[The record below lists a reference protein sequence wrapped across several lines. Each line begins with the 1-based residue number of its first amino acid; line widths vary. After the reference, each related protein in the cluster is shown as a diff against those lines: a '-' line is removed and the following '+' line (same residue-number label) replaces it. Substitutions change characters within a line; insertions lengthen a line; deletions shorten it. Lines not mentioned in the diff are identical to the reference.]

1 MKLTPVEIGKRFQA
15 LADKLYAEI
24 PDGKK
29 SPKQSEVKKAAYRS
43 GFIDG
48 VIKLVKDAFDI
59 TLGSVRVDDGSPIG
73 NMMNAAAGF
82 LPTKAGRSASSDK
95 VWDFILTYE
104 APYLPSENTTVWA
117 SFVDIHKELHDL
129 GIDYKLT
136 LPLAEYVL
144 YFDKSFFNRKP
155 DGEFNYSSKE
165 FTAVLLHE
173 LGHLNYFV
181 TCGRTLVYAKE
192 MFHYTLEIPED
203 KVDVKEIKDLISAC
217 LENKTLP
224 KVLRKYG
231 EILHSTNIQ
240 TTDAS
245 WSVYFS
251 AVKWFVSSAINK
263 TTYSIFNSF
272 VTKNESDVGNP
283 SLKNERA
290 ADNFAVAAGYGPY
303 IARTLVRGLQ
313 VRDIVNID
321 EGISTYYAPGSSAL
335 IDFLIFGPLTMS
347 LESEDSGYDPMSVR
361 LQKAVDG
368 AKVALENPDLSED
381 DKKELIESIKKAQRA
396 IHLYN
401 SQAYVLLRKATYI
414 ATQAIVKTGLFIPR
428 LMLVQLR
435 ATADM
440 YNQVS
445 DTLRMNNLTYWSQ
458 TLPKA

>member
-1 MKLTPVEIGKRFQA
+1 MKLTPVEVGKRLRA
-15 LADKLYAEI
+15 LSDKLYSEI

-43 GFIDG
+43 GFMDG
-48 VIKLVKDAFDI
+48 VIKLTKDAFGI

-73 NMMNAAAGF
+73 NLMNAAAGF
-82 LPTKAGRSASSDK
+82 LPTKAGRTASSDK
-95 VWDFILTYE
+95 VWDFISTYE
-104 APYLPSENTTVWA
+104 APYLPAENTTVWA

-136 LPLAEYVL
+136 LPLVEYVL

-155 DGEFNYSSKE
+155 DGAFNYSSEE

-181 TCGRTLVYAKE
+181 TCGKTLVYAKE

-203 KVDVKEIKDLISAC
+203 KIDVKEIKDLIAAC

-240 TTDAS
+240 TSDAS
-245 WSVYFS
+245 WSVYLS
-251 AVKWFVSSAINK
+251 AVKWFVSSAINR
-263 TTYSIFNSF
+263 TTYTIFNSLI
-272 VTKNESDVGNP
+272 TKNESDVGNT

-290 ADNFAVAAGYGPY
+290 ADNFAVAAGYGAY
-303 IARTLVRGLQ
+303 LARTLVRGIQ
-313 VRDIVNID
+313 MRDIVNLD
-321 EGISTYYAPGSSAL
+321 EGVSTYYPTGLSA
-335 IDFLIFGPLTMS
+335 IVDMLIFGMMS
-347 LESEDSGYDPMSVR
+347 ASMESEDSGYDPISVR

-368 AKVALENPDLSED
+368 AKLALDKPDLTD
-381 DKKELIESIKKAQRA
+381 DDRKDIIASIQKAERA

-401 SQAYVLLRKATYI
+401 TQAYVFLRKATYL
-414 ATQAIVKTGLFIPR
+414 AIQTILNTGLFIPR